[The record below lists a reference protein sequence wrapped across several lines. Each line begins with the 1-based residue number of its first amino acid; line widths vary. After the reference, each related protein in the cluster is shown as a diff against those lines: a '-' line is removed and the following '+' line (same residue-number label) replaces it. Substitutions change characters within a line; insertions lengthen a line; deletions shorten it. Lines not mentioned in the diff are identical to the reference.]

1 MGFFKD
7 VKKLQQQG
15 KEISKGYDPVAQMKA
30 ASASMQQMTQQTNLL
45 ATGIPAT
52 ATVNELRDTGMEV
65 NLQPIMEVDVTVFP
79 TDGAPFP
86 ATARTQGHGVI
97 AGLAPGTQV
106 QVRYDPADP
115 SVVAIG

>member
-7 VKKLQQQG
+7 VKKLQQQS
-15 KEISKGYDPVAQMKA
+15 KEISKGYDPVAQVKA

-45 ATGIPAT
+45 ATGVPAT

-79 TDGAPFP
+79 AAGAPFP
-86 ATARTQGHGVI
+86 ATARTQGHAVI
-97 AGLAPGTQV
+97 ASLTPGTQV
-106 QVRYDPADP
+106 NVHYDPADP

>member
-30 ASASMQQMTQQTNLL
+30 ASASMQQMTQQTDLL

-65 NLQPIMEVDVTVFP
+65 NLQPITEVDVTVFP
-79 TDGAPFP
+79 ADGAPFP

-106 QVRYDPADP
+106 QVRYDPTNP